1 VYLQIVVRLS
11 KGLGI
16 SVVDRTPEE
25 LVYIL
30 FRDVAIEYVQENE
43 EQTLR
48 ADVRSLQ
55 VRLGFLNTA
64 FVAKPLALCLC
75 IIVIVSFN
83 SQLKCF
89 VFWRMTGICCC
100 VKFILF
106 IFINMSLS

>member
-1 VYLQIVVRLS
+1 MCVSLLRLPKISSQFSYFFDENVYVYLQIVVRLS

-55 VRLGFLNTA
+55 VRLCFFLRH
-64 FVAKPLALCLC
+64 
-75 IIVIVSFN
+75 
-83 SQLKCF
+83 CF
-89 VFWRMTGICCC
+89 CC
-100 VKFILF
+100 
-106 IFINMSLS
+106 

>member
-1 VYLQIVVRLS
+1 MPKISVKYFYFLISMFIVLVYLQVVVRLS

-30 FRDVAIEYVQENE
+30 FHDVAIEYVQENE

-55 VRLGFLNTA
+55 VRMCYLNTT
-64 FVAKPLALCLC
+64 VLLL
-75 IIVIVSFN
+75 
-83 SQLKCF
+83 LK
-89 VFWRMTGICCC
+89 
-100 VKFILF
+100 L
-106 IFINMSLS
+106 